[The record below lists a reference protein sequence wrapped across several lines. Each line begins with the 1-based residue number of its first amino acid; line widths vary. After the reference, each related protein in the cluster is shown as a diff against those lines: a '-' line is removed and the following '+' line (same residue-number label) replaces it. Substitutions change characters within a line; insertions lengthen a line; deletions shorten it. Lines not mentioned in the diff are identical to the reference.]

1 VVFANG
7 DRDRVAMRLMRVD
20 PRDVMAEMRQ
30 QGISRLDD
38 VESASVEHSGAITL
52 VPKHR
57 GGSCVMRNMGNRL
70 SEKHHAITMT

>member
-1 VVFANG
+1 
-7 DRDRVAMRLMRVD
+7 
-20 PRDVMAEMRQ
+20 MRQ

-38 VESASVEHSGAITL
+38 VESASIEHSDAITL